1 MLDTK
6 KLVCPLFF
14 LVAVVVAPIAA
25 AVVVVVVVFLEAI
38 DSSLELARAPS
49 QLFYIVFFFIY

>member
-1 MLDTK
+1 LPT
-6 KLVCPLFF
+6 FF
-14 LVAVVVAPIAA
+14 LVAVVAVVVAPIAA
-25 AVVVVVVVFLEAI
+25 AVVVVVVFLEAI